1 MSQEN
6 VEIAR
11 RCTEFWADVS
21 PITDVLD
28 PNFWAN
34 RDISPITDVLDPN
47 VVIDLSRSAFNPD
60 VYRGHDGVRRWVENV
75 DREWERFEAKV
86 EEVIDRGDHV
96 VTAVRI
102 SGQRRGSGAEVEMRV
117 FHAWTFREGKVV
129 RLTGGYRERTEALEA
144 AGRPE

>member
-6 VEIAR
+6 VEIVR

-28 PNFWAN
+28 PSFWAK
-34 RDISPITDVLDPN
+34 RDVSPITDVLDPN

-60 VYRGHDGVRRWVENV
+60 VYRGHGGVRRWVENV
-75 DREWERFEAKV
+75 DKEWERFEAKI

-102 SGQRRGSGAEVEMRV
+102 SGRRRGSAVEVDMQV
-117 FHAWTFREGKVV
+117 FHVWTFRGGKVM
-129 RLTGGYRERTEALEA
+129 RLTGGHRERTEALEA
-144 AGRPE
+144 AGLRE

>member
-1 MSQEN
+1 MSREN
-6 VEIAR
+6 VEIVR

-34 RDISPITDVLDPN
+34 RDVSPISDVLDPN
-47 VVIDLSRSAFNPD
+47 VVIDLSRSDFNPD
-60 VYRGHDGVRRWVENV
+60 VYRGHGGVRRWVENV
-75 DREWERFEAKV
+75 DEVWDRFEAKI
-86 EEVIDRGDHV
+86 EEVIDGGDRV

-102 SGQRRGSGAEVEMRV
+102 SGRRRGSGVEVEMRV
-117 FHAWTFREGKVV
+117 FHVWTLRGGKVM

-144 AGRPE
+144 AGLRE

>member
-11 RCTEFWADVS
+11 RCTEFWADV
-21 PITDVLD
+21 
-28 PNFWAN
+28 
-34 RDISPITDVLDPN
+34 SPITDVLDPN

-75 DREWERFEAKV
+75 DEVWERFEAKV

-102 SGQRRGSGAEVEMRV
+102 SGRRRGSAAEVEMRV
-117 FHAWTFREGKVV
+117 FHVWTFREGKVV

-144 AGRPE
+144 AGRSE